1 MSFFDTTPIG
11 QIVSRFSK
19 DVNSVDFSL
28 PDGLQNIADAIL
40 TGTATVLVITF
51 STPCIATMII
61 PVGIVFFSL
70 QVIST
75 LLHLYPKI
83 IHFM

>member
-19 DVNSVDFSL
+19 DVNSVDFTL
-28 PDGLQNIADAIL
+28 PDRLQHIVDCIL

-51 STPCIATMII
+51 STPGFATIII
-61 PVGIVFFSL
+61 PVGMFYFSL
-70 QVIST
+70 QVQ
-75 LLHLYPKI
+75 
-83 IHFM
+83 